1 MTTCATGIDS
11 WPGSVEARRTRLRPL
26 AALAGTV
33 LFVAGVGSGATLSTR
48 LDPHGPAVVSDCG
61 PSSAP
66 RVRTTLYFGLQRPN
80 GGVTELEW
88 QLFLR
93 EQVTRQFPAGLTAWE
108 AEGQWQ
114 APDGTID
121 RERSKV
127 LLLVH
132 PDTAAARLAVQ
143 SLIEA
148 YRQGFD
154 QQSVL
159 WESSRVCVTS

>member
-1 MTTCATGIDS
+1 MTTCVTGMDS
-11 WPGSVEARRTRLRPL
+11 WSGPVEAPRKRLGPL
-26 AALAGTV
+26 AVLAGKT
-33 LFVAGVGSGATLSTR
+33 LFVAGVGSGATLYAR
-48 LDPHGPAVVSDCG
+48 LDPRGSAVVLDCG

-80 GGVTELEW
+80 GGVTEPEW
-88 QLFLR
+88 QIFLR
-93 EQVTRQFPAGLTAWE
+93 DEVTKQFPAGLTVWE

-132 PDTAAARLAVQ
+132 PDTAAAGLAVQ

-148 YRQGFD
+148 YRQAFD

-159 WESSRVCVTS
+159 WESSRVCVAS